1 MTKCDAVA
9 LLKKILETVIV
20 SKKIYIYRKVRAV

>member
-20 SKKIYIYRKVRAV
+20 SKKKKYRKVRAV